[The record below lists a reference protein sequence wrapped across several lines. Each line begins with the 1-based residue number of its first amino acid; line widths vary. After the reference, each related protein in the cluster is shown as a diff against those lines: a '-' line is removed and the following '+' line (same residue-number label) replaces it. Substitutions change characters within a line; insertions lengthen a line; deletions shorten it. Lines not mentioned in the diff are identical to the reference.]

1 MKSDP
6 SSSLKR
12 RVVGFMKSMLC
23 RQHKGSRVFAVALSV
38 LALLLVSVEPREAR
52 SEVLLPDLPQP
63 VVTPVALQ
71 PHEGS
76 DAASTPI
83 ALSTGDLV
91 SVKFYGRED
100 LSNSYRIDERGVLQI
115 PTIGNFEAADHS
127 AGAVQEAVRVQAEKI
142 MQRPAFVTISVIERQ
157 PVFVTG
163 HVAKPGSFTFT
174 NGMAVIHAVALAGG
188 TPNRDTANQ
197 FAAEALREAARLQV
211 AKSELQ
217 ATLVRQAELEAVLA
231 GNDKLEIPAALIEA
245 VGRQKAQT
253 LISVAQ
259 GVFERGHILE
269 VRNKSAL
276 EVSVQESETEI
287 EAYRKELANISKQRE
302 VREAVL
308 IKVKD
313 MSERGLTTMQRL
325 TDSQILLS
333 ALDRDAQAAIA
344 NIARA
349 KQVLERSQRDLDNL
363 SSERKLAA
371 GKELS
376 ANLKEI
382 WKLNAQIAGSGQ
394 VISHLT
400 NLPADVFMQERD
412 PELSYQILRRS
423 TDGKLATID
432 AIETTTIHPGDVIRV
447 KVMRR

>member
-1 MKSDP
+1 M
-6 SSSLKR
+6 
-12 RVVGFMKSMLC
+12 
-23 RQHKGSRVFAVALSV
+23 
-38 LALLLVSVEPREAR
+38 
-52 SEVLLPDLPQP
+52 
-63 VVTPVALQ
+63 
-71 PHEGS
+71 
-76 DAASTPI
+76 
-83 ALSTGDLV
+83 
-91 SVKFYGRED
+91 
-100 LSNSYRIDERGVLQI
+100 GV
-115 PTIGNFEAADHS
+115 
-127 AGAVQEAVRVQAEKI
+127 
-142 MQRPAFVTISVIERQ
+142 
-157 PVFVTG
+157 
-163 HVAKPGSFTFT
+163 
-174 NGMAVIHAVALAGG
+174 
-188 TPNRDTANQ
+188 
-197 FAAEALREAARLQV
+197 ARLQV
-211 AKSELQ
+211 AKRELSGNF
-217 ATLVRQAELEAVLA
+217 AWQAELEAVLA

-287 EAYRKELANISKQRE
+287 DAYRKELANISKQRE

-376 ANLKEI
+376 AESQARI